1 MKKKQNTPS
10 FQKKYN
16 MPLENTDSKKEN
28 APNPKSLAALFEQC
42 GITLT
47 QQQIDQFW
55 AYHGLLRRHN
65 SVLNLTRIH
74 QFNNMVLKLYVD
86 SVLPNQFCELP
97 SPLMDLGSGPG
108 MPGIPLKI
116 VRPDLHLWLAE
127 GRAKRTDFLK
137 TVIDELG
144 LKNIEIIPRN
154 ITPDFEQT
162 MQGII
167 TRAVETIPATMN
179 RVQGCLAHK
188 GHLIFMKG
196 PRCTPE
202 IETAVSSFSKQYV
215 LEQDHSYRIGQTMHQ
230 RRLVCFQRLDTPPR
244 VIVAQA
250 VRRHQVLQIT
260 SEQNPRFKSLKR
272 LLSTRGLKKADQ
284 ALMSGNKQVSETV
297 KLYPQ
302 QCQAWITNGHQS
314 PPPSDAP
321 AQMHWLQLS
330 ESLFNEL
337 DLFGTKG
344 PLLNIAVSPVIPWT
358 PEEAFPTGCSILL
371 PFQDPENI
379 GTTIR
384 SAVAFGAAQVILLA
398 ESAHPYHPKALR
410 AASGTTIRIQLR
422 RGPALSAL
430 PQHLPI
436 VPLSAEGHSIHTAK
450 FPKAFGL
457 LAGIEGQG
465 LPAQWRNQA
474 VCIPID
480 PRVESLN
487 AATAT
492 AIALYEWK
500 KKSDLSR

>member
-1 MKKKQNTPS
+1 MPRKKNDTK
-10 FQKKYN
+10 
-16 MPLENTDSKKEN
+16 
-28 APNPKSLAALFEQC
+28 NPDRPGPETLAALFEQC
-42 GITLT
+42 GVTLT
-47 QQQIDQFW
+47 QHQIDQFW
-55 AYHGLLRRHN
+55 AYHALLRHHN
-65 SVLNLTRIH
+65 SLLNLTRIH

-86 SVLPNQFCELP
+86 SVLPNQLYNLP

-127 GRAKRTDFLK
+127 GRSKRVDFLK

-167 TRAVETIPATMN
+167 TRAVETIPATMA

-202 IETAVSSFSKQYV
+202 IETAASSFSRQYALKQD
-215 LEQDHSYRIGQTMHQ
+215 QSYRIGQTVHQ
-230 RRLVCFQRLDTPPR
+230 RRLVCFQRLDAPPQE
-244 VIVAQA
+244 IVAKA
-250 VRRHQVLQIT
+250 VRRHQVLEIT
-260 SEQNPRFKSLKR
+260 SEQNPRYKSLKR
-272 LLSTRGLKKADQ
+272 LLSSHGLKKSNQ
-284 ALMSGNKQVSETV
+284 ALMSGHKQILETV
-297 KLYPQ
+297 ALYPQ
-302 QCQAWITNGHQS
+302 NCQAWITNGDHC

-321 AQMHWLQLS
+321 INMDWLQLS
-330 ESLFNEL
+330 ESLFQEL

-344 PLLNIAVSPVIPWT
+344 PLLNIAVPPIVPWT
-358 PEEAFPTGCSILL
+358 PEEAFPTGCSLL
-371 PFQDPENI
+371 IPFQDPENI
-379 GTTIR
+379 GASIR
-384 SAVAFGAAQVILLA
+384 SAAAFGAAQVILLA

-410 AASGTTIRIQLR
+410 AASGTTLCVELR
-422 RGPALSAL
+422 RGPALTTL

-436 VPLSAEGHSIHTAK
+436 VPLSAEGHTIHSANL
-450 FPKAFGL
+450 PKAFGL
-457 LAGIEGQG
+457 LVGIEGQG

-474 VCIPID
+474 VSIPID

-492 AIALYEWK
+492 AIALYEWR
-500 KKSDLSR
+500 KKSDLST